1 MRVPCW
7 EREASNDYEDQ
18 HSSIQRAGADLSL
31 LIDGTDYAAFI
42 WQMGKQFRGRIEG
55 HPQVPQY
62 TGRTAVAVRDAL
74 QLWLVTH
81 VVA

>member
-1 MRVPCW
+1 MAKRQGRV
-7 EREASNDYEDQ
+7 
-18 HSSIQRAGADLSL
+18 QRQGQIYRFS
-31 LIDGTDYAAFI
+31 IDGTDYAAFI

>member
-1 MRVPCW
+1 MIMKTR
-7 EREASNDYEDQ
+7 
-18 HSSIQRAGADLSL
+18 HGSIQRLGQIYRFS
-31 LIDGTDYAAFI
+31 IDGTDYAAFI